1 LLRSAVERQLGIIGE
16 AATQALRHFPEIEQE
31 ISDLQKIIAFRN
43 RLIHG
48 YVEISDEI
56 VWAIATVDVP
66 KLLGEVEAILPVPPE
81 D

>member
-1 LLRSAVERQLGIIGE
+1 LLRSAVERQLSIIGE
-16 AATQALRHFPEIEQE
+16 AANQSLRHFPEVKHQ

-66 KLLGEVEAILPVPPE
+66 KLRGEVEAILPTPPG